1 MKHDYLL
8 LGEVV
13 RPQGIHGEVKL
24 RHYTDD
30 PERFLEL
37 KTVYRE
43 REGRYEPIGVT
54 GARVREDDVFLML
67 EGVRDRN
74 AAEALRGVKLWVD
87 RAHARELGEDEV
99 YIADIL
105 GAEAY
110 DTQGGRVGT
119 LREVL
124 TPGGVDVFVFD
135 TPTGTLMAPAL
146 KTVLLE
152 LDAEG
157 GRIVLDEKRL
167 EEVGCMKIAVLSLFP
182 EMFDS
187 FLSASILGRART
199 EGLLDVRPVDIR
211 PYSDKKHKNTDDYP
225 FGGGAGMVMMA
236 QPSWTR
242 CATFARRATPVPAS
256 I

>member
-1 MKHDYLL
+1 
-8 LGEVV
+8 
-13 RPQGIHGEVKL
+13 
-24 RHYTDD
+24 
-30 PERFLEL
+30 
-37 KTVYRE
+37 
-43 REGRYEPIGVT
+43 
-54 GARVREDDVFLML
+54 ML

-135 TPTGTLMAPAL
+135 TPTGTLMVPAL

-152 LDAEG
+152 LDAENG
-157 GRIVLDEKRL
+157 KIVLDEKRL
-167 EEVGCMKIAVLSLFP
+167 EEVGLY
-182 EMFDS
+182 ED
-187 FLSASILGRART
+187 
-199 EGLLDVRPVDIR
+199 
-211 PYSDKKHKNTDDYP
+211 
-225 FGGGAGMVMMA
+225 
-236 QPSWTR
+236 
-242 CATFARRATPVPAS
+242 RRS
-256 I
+256 

>member
-110 DTQGGRVGT
+110 DTQGNRVGT

-152 LDAEG
+152 LDAENG
-157 GRIVLDEKRL
+157 KIVLQEILHLLKRTNKFIVCEGVETKEMVDFLVVEGCDELQGYYYYKP
-167 EEVGCMKIAVLSLFP
+167 M
-182 EMFDS
+182 EMAKFEQ
-187 FLSASILGRART
+187 LIG
-199 EGLLDVRPVDIR
+199 
-211 PYSDKKHKNTDDYP
+211 
-225 FGGGAGMVMMA
+225 
-236 QPSWTR
+236 
-242 CATFARRATPVPAS
+242 
-256 I
+256 

>member
-43 REGRYEPIGVT
+43 REGRYEPIGVL
-54 GARVREDDVFLML
+54 REDDVFLML

-135 TPTGTLMAPAL
+135 TPTGTLMVPAL

-152 LDAEG
+152 LDAENG
-157 GRIVLDEKRL
+157 KIVLDEKRL
-167 EEVGCMKIAVLSLFP
+167 EEVGLY
-182 EMFDS
+182 ED
-187 FLSASILGRART
+187 
-199 EGLLDVRPVDIR
+199 
-211 PYSDKKHKNTDDYP
+211 
-225 FGGGAGMVMMA
+225 
-236 QPSWTR
+236 
-242 CATFARRATPVPAS
+242 RRS
-256 I
+256 

>member
-87 RAHARELGEDEV
+87 RAHAPRMKSISPIFWGPKPTTPRE
-99 YIADIL
+99 A
-105 GAEAY
+105 AWA
-110 DTQGGRVGT
+110 RCA
-119 LREVL
+119 RCS
-124 TPGGVDVFVFD
+124 P
-135 TPTGTLMAPAL
+135 PAGWMCL
-146 KTVLLE
+146 CST
-152 LDAEG
+152 
-157 GRIVLDEKRL
+157 R
-167 EEVGCMKIAVLSLFP
+167 P
-182 EMFDS
+182 
-187 FLSASILGRART
+187 RAR
-199 EGLLDVRPVDIR
+199 
-211 PYSDKKHKNTDDYP
+211 
-225 FGGGAGMVMMA
+225 
-236 QPSWTR
+236 
-242 CATFARRATPVPAS
+242 
-256 I
+256 

>member
-1 MKHDYLL
+1 MSPS
-8 LGEVV
+8 G
-13 RPQGIHGEVKL
+13 L
-24 RHYTDD
+24 R
-30 PERFLEL
+30 
-37 KTVYRE
+37 
-43 REGRYEPIGVT
+43 
-54 GARVREDDVFLML
+54 ARACAEDDVFLML

-110 DTQGGRVGT
+110 DTQGNRVGT

-167 EEVGCMKIAVLSLFP
+167 EEVGLY
-182 EMFDS
+182 ED
-187 FLSASILGRART
+187 
-199 EGLLDVRPVDIR
+199 
-211 PYSDKKHKNTDDYP
+211 
-225 FGGGAGMVMMA
+225 
-236 QPSWTR
+236 
-242 CATFARRATPVPAS
+242 RRS
-256 I
+256 

>member
-13 RPQGIHGEVKL
+13 RPQGEVKL

-30 PERFLEL
+30 PERFLDL
-37 KTVYRE
+37 TTVYRE
-43 REGRYEPIGVT
+43 REGRYEPIGVL
-54 GARVREDDVFLML
+54 GARVREDNVFLML
-67 EGVRDRN
+67 EGVADRN

-87 RAHARELGEDEV
+87 RAHARQLGEDEV

-105 GAEAY
+105 GAEAF

-135 TPTGTLMAPAL
+135 TPTGTLMVPAL

-152 LDAEG
+152 LDAENG
-157 GRIVLDEKRL
+157 KIVLDEKRL
-167 EEVGCMKIAVLSLFP
+167 EEVGLY
-182 EMFDS
+182 ED
-187 FLSASILGRART
+187 
-199 EGLLDVRPVDIR
+199 
-211 PYSDKKHKNTDDYP
+211 
-225 FGGGAGMVMMA
+225 
-236 QPSWTR
+236 
-242 CATFARRATPVPAS
+242 RRS
-256 I
+256 

>member
-1 MKHDYLL
+1 MEQYLQV
-8 LGEVV
+8 GVIASTH
-13 RPQGIHGEVKL
+13 GIKGEVKVFPT
-24 RHYTDD
+24 TDD

-167 EEVGCMKIAVLSLFP
+167 EEVGLY
-182 EMFDS
+182 ED
-187 FLSASILGRART
+187 
-199 EGLLDVRPVDIR
+199 
-211 PYSDKKHKNTDDYP
+211 
-225 FGGGAGMVMMA
+225 
-236 QPSWTR
+236 
-242 CATFARRATPVPAS
+242 RRS
-256 I
+256 

>member
-13 RPQGIHGEVKL
+13 RPQHSRRGEAQTL
-24 RHYTDD
+24 HRD

-74 AAEALRGVKLWVD
+74 AAEAMRGVKLWVD

-105 GAEAY
+105 GAEA
-110 DTQGGRVGT
+110 
-119 LREVL
+119 LRH
-124 TPGGVDVFVFD
+124 
-135 TPTGTLMAPAL
+135 TG
-146 KTVLLE
+146 
-152 LDAEG
+152 
-157 GRIVLDEKRL
+157 
-167 EEVGCMKIAVLSLFP
+167 
-182 EMFDS
+182 
-187 FLSASILGRART
+187 
-199 EGLLDVRPVDIR
+199 
-211 PYSDKKHKNTDDYP
+211 
-225 FGGGAGMVMMA
+225 
-236 QPSWTR
+236 QPR
-242 CATFARRATPVPAS
+242 GHAA
-256 I
+256 

>member
-54 GARVREDDVFLML
+54 GARVREDDVFLTL
-67 EGVRDRN
+67 EGVCDRD
-74 AAEALRGVKLWVD
+74 AAEAFRGVRLWVD
-87 RAHARELGEDEV
+87 RAHARRLGEDEV
-99 YIADIL
+99 FIADIL
-105 GAEAY
+105 GAAAY
-110 DTQGGRVGT
+110 DTKGAQLGT

-135 TPTGTLMAPAL
+135 TPRGTLMVPAL

-157 GRIVLDEKRL
+157 GRIVLDEERL
-167 EEVGCMKIAVLSLFP
+167 KEVALY
-182 EMFDS
+182 ED
-187 FLSASILGRART
+187 
-199 EGLLDVRPVDIR
+199 
-211 PYSDKKHKNTDDYP
+211 
-225 FGGGAGMVMMA
+225 
-236 QPSWTR
+236 
-242 CATFARRATPVPAS
+242 RRS
-256 I
+256 

>member
-1 MKHDYLL
+1 M
-8 LGEVV
+8 
-13 RPQGIHGEVKL
+13 
-24 RHYTDD
+24 
-30 PERFLEL
+30 
-37 KTVYRE
+37 YRE
-43 REGRYEPIGVT
+43 REGRYEPIVVT
-54 GARVREDDVFLML
+54 GARVREDDVFLTL
-67 EGVRDRN
+67 EGIADRN

-110 DTQGGRVGT
+110 DTQGNRVGT

-167 EEVGCMKIAVLSLFP
+167 EEVGLY
-182 EMFDS
+182 ED
-187 FLSASILGRART
+187 
-199 EGLLDVRPVDIR
+199 
-211 PYSDKKHKNTDDYP
+211 
-225 FGGGAGMVMMA
+225 
-236 QPSWTR
+236 
-242 CATFARRATPVPAS
+242 RRS
-256 I
+256 

>member
-1 MKHDYLL
+1 MLFVYLATL
-8 LGEVV
+8 AV
-13 RPQGIHGEVKL
+13 P
-24 RHYTDD
+24 
-30 PERFLEL
+30 
-37 KTVYRE
+37 
-43 REGRYEPIGVT
+43 
-54 GARVREDDVFLML
+54 ARVREDDVFLML

-167 EEVGCMKIAVLSLFP
+167 EEVGLY
-182 EMFDS
+182 ED
-187 FLSASILGRART
+187 
-199 EGLLDVRPVDIR
+199 
-211 PYSDKKHKNTDDYP
+211 
-225 FGGGAGMVMMA
+225 
-236 QPSWTR
+236 
-242 CATFARRATPVPAS
+242 RRS
-256 I
+256 

>member
-135 TPTGTLMAPAL
+135 TPTGTLMAPFLA
-146 KTVLLE
+146 
-152 LDAEG
+152 
-157 GRIVLDEKRL
+157 
-167 EEVGCMKIAVLSLFP
+167 CFP
-182 EMFDS
+182 KC
-187 FLSASILGRART
+187 LTASS
-199 EGLLDVRPVDIR
+199 P
-211 PYSDKKHKNTDDYP
+211 
-225 FGGGAGMVMMA
+225 
-236 QPSWTR
+236 
-242 CATFARRATPVPAS
+242 PAS
-256 I
+256 WAGRGRRGFWTCGRWTSVPTATKSTRTPMIIPSAGARAWS

>member
-67 EGVRDRN
+67 EGPSGTATPAR
-74 AAEALRGVKLWVD
+74 RGVKLWVA
-87 RAHARELGEDEV
+87 RAHAGELGEDEV

-167 EEVGCMKIAVLSLFP
+167 EEVGLY
-182 EMFDS
+182 ED
-187 FLSASILGRART
+187 
-199 EGLLDVRPVDIR
+199 
-211 PYSDKKHKNTDDYP
+211 
-225 FGGGAGMVMMA
+225 
-236 QPSWTR
+236 
-242 CATFARRATPVPAS
+242 RRS
-256 I
+256 

>member
-8 LGEVV
+8 LGEVE

-43 REGRYEPIGVT
+43 REGCYEPIGVT

-110 DTQGGRVGT
+110 DTQGNRVGT

-167 EEVGCMKIAVLSLFP
+167 EEVGLY
-182 EMFDS
+182 ED
-187 FLSASILGRART
+187 
-199 EGLLDVRPVDIR
+199 
-211 PYSDKKHKNTDDYP
+211 
-225 FGGGAGMVMMA
+225 
-236 QPSWTR
+236 
-242 CATFARRATPVPAS
+242 RRS
-256 I
+256 